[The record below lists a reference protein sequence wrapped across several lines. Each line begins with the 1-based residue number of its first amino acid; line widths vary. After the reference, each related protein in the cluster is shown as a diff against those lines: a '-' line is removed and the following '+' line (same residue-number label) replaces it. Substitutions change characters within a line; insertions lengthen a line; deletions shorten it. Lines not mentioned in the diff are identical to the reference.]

1 MDILD
6 DLNAQSQLDKQQML
20 LALRDLPRQC
30 EAAWEA
36 VQALSLPD
44 SYRGI
49 DKIII
54 AAVGG
59 SAIAGDYLRQ
69 LLAEGS
75 QVPVFSHRD
84 YGYPSY
90 VGPRTLFIASSYSGE
105 TEETLSALIAT
116 LPSEA
121 KPLILTGGGRL
132 RAIAEEEGL
141 PHFIIDYVAQP
152 RAALGYSLMPL
163 LAAAEQAGALNGAG
177 EMVTEAVAAM
187 RRRFAEINEDV
198 PLAENP
204 AKQLAQRLQGKLPVI
219 YGGDIMRE
227 VVRRWKTQLNE
238 NAKVWAFTE
247 LLPEAN
253 HNALAAYRLPVAV
266 AKNAFVV
273 LLKPAGLHPRIER
286 RYAFTQEALAEAH
299 VESEAVE
306 AGPGGTL
313 AQMLELTLFGDYASY
328 YLAMLNGVDP
338 TPIEP
343 IQRIKES
350 LKR

>member
-1 MDILD
+1 M
-6 DLNAQSQLDKQQML
+6 
-20 LALRDLPRQC
+20 
-30 EAAWEA
+30 
-36 VQALSLPD
+36 
-44 SYRGI
+44 
-49 DKIII
+49 
-54 AAVGG
+54 
-59 SAIAGDYLRQ
+59 
-69 LLAEGS
+69 
-75 QVPVFSHRD
+75 
-84 YGYPSY
+84 
-90 VGPRTLFIASSYSGE
+90 
-105 TEETLSALIAT
+105 AT
-116 LPSEA
+116 LPSED
-121 KPLILTGGGRL
+121 KQLIITSGGRL
-132 RAIAEEEGL
+132 LSIAQEEGL
-141 PHFIIDYVAQP
+141 PHFVISYASQP

-163 LAAAEQAGALNGAG
+163 LAAAERAGALSNPG
-177 EMVTEAVAAM
+177 EMVAEAVAAL
-187 RRRFAEINEDV
+187 RSRFAAINEDV

-253 HNALAAYRLPVAV
+253 HNALAAYRLPVSV

-273 LLKPAGLHPRIER
+273 LLKPSGLHPRIEK

-306 AGPGGTL
+306 AAPGCTL
-313 AQMLELTLFGDYASY
+313 AQMLDMTFFGDYVSY

-338 TPIEP
+338 ASIEP
-343 IQRIKES
+343 IERIKES

>member
-6 DLNAQSQLDKQQML
+6 DPNAQSQLDRQQLL

-30 EAAWEA
+30 EAAWEEA
-36 VQALSLPD
+36 QSLSLPE

-49 DKIII
+49 EKIIV

-75 QVPVFSHRD
+75 QVPVFSHRG
-84 YGYPSY
+84 YGFPSY
-90 VGPRTLFIASSYSGE
+90 VDSHSLVIASSYSGE
-105 TEETLSALIAT
+105 TEETLSALMAT

-121 KPLILTGGGRL
+121 KPLVITSGGRL
-132 RAIAEEEGL
+132 LAVAQEEGL
-141 PHFIIDYVAQP
+141 PHFVITYSSQP
-152 RAALGYSLMPL
+152 RCALGYSLMPL
-163 LAAAEQAGALNGAG
+163 LAAAERVGALSGAA
-177 EMVTEAVAAM
+177 EMIAEAVAAM

-198 PLAENP
+198 PLTENP
-204 AKQLAQRLQGKLPVI
+204 AKQLAQRLQGKLPVV
-219 YGGDIMRE
+219 YGGDVMRE

-247 LLPEAN
+247 ILPEAN
-253 HNALAAYRLPVAV
+253 HNALAAYRLPASV
-266 AKNAFVV
+266 AKNVFVV

-299 VESEAVE
+299 VESEAIE
-306 AGPGGTL
+306 AAPGGTL
-313 AQMLELTLFGDYASY
+313 AQMLDMTFFGDYVSY
-328 YLAMLNGVDP
+328 YLAILNGVDP
-338 TPIEP
+338 TSIEP
-343 IQRIKES
+343 IERIKES